1 MRECVRVCARGKIER
16 RKNNNNDNFFI
27 MRRSRC
33 GSETETEGGG
43 KREGECVRERE
54 RGNYGNNYFKK
65 RDNDGNYVIMT

>member
-1 MRECVRVCARGKIER
+1 MRECVRVCAREKIER

-33 GSETETEGGG
+33 GSETEREGGRG
-43 KREGECVRERE
+43 NEKVNVCERE

-65 RDNDGNYVIMT
+65 RENDGNYVIMT